1 MSLDKI
7 KEKIISSSQKQA
19 EEIINKAKSDI
30 ENELNNFENSLRK
43 EFASKFEEEKKL
55 IDDEI
60 VKLRISHNLKVEKE
74 INLLKNKIIEKFFS
88 VLKEKILSDEN
99 LYLSLIT
106 RLIEKDAPNNS
117 VVYINEK
124 DFNLF
129 GKKIKSFIDERLKDK
144 NVKLSKTTVEISG
157 GCIIK
162 TENYEVNDSIDEIIN
177 TFKER
182 KDIEVAREIF
192 SNE

>member
-19 EEIINKAKSDI
+19 EEMINKAKSDI
-30 ENELNNFENSLRK
+30 ENELNNFENSLKK
-43 EFASKFEEEKKL
+43 EFASKFEREKKL

-60 VKLRISHNLKVEKE
+60 VKLRISHNLQTEKE
-74 INLLKNKIIEKFFS
+74 INLLKNKIIERFFS
-88 VLKEKILSDEN
+88 VLKEKILSDDN

-106 RLIEKDAPNNS
+106 KLIEKDAPNGS

-129 GKKIKSFIDERLKDK
+129 GKKIKSFIDERLKGK
-144 NVKLSKTTVEISG
+144 NVKLSNTPVEISG
-157 GCIIK
+157 GCVIK
-162 TENYEVNDSIDEIIN
+162 TENYEVNDSLDEIIN
-177 TFKER
+177 TLKEE
-182 KDIEVAREIF
+182 KEIEVAREIF
-192 SNE
+192 SNG